1 MSYNIR
7 ERKRI
12 RRGRRE
18 RGYVTLMATWI
29 VLLAGQTKGM
39 CICWYNEKQDVN

>member
-1 MSYNIR
+1 MYNIR

-18 RGYVTLMATWI
+18 RRYVTLMATWI